1 MTVRAN
7 QAIKAIRKP
16 GSQGAEKSFATYL
29 ASGKEEATG
38 NFVESWLSQV
48 RCVELM
54 GRVRAIPCCGWCG
67 AVT

>member
-48 RCVELM
+48 RCMRLM
-54 GRVRAIPCCGWCG
+54 GRV
-67 AVT
+67 